1 MSKRR
6 SGGPLQKHDG
16 RVGIV
21 TLVIH
26 ISFARSAV
34 ISTICMDE
42 ATIRM
47 DDEDLSWGIVSV
59 HRSWIGNKVWLI
71 LYINRSFRHLVITM

>member
-1 MSKRR
+1 MSERR

-16 RVGIV
+16 KVGIV

-26 ISFARSAV
+26 ISFVRSAV
-34 ISTICMDE
+34 IDKICMDE

-47 DDEDLSWGIVSV
+47 DDEDLSLGIVSV
-59 HRSWIGNKVWLI
+59 HGSWIGNKVWSYYTLTA
-71 LYINRSFRHLVITM
+71 LVGTLS